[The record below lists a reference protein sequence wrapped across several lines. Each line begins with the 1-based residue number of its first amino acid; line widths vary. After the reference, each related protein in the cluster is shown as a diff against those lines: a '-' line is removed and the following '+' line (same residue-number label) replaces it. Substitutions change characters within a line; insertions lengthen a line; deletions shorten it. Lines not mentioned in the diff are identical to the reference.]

1 MFEQNLPDF
10 LAIFHFYS
18 MLWSPNIVLR
28 TRSLYSIKTMLLL
41 RKHFLAIVYV
51 GVLLDI
57 IALGRLLLRVI

>member
-1 MFEQNLPDF
+1 
-10 LAIFHFYS
+10 